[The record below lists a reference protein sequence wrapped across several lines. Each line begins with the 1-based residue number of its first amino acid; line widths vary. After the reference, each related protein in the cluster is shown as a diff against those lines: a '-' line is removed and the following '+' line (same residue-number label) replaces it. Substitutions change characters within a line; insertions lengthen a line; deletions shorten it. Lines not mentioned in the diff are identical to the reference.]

1 MEYMNKFNQWL
12 NSDFIDKEDK
22 AKLEELRENEKELED
37 SFYTDLAFGTA
48 GMRGVRGIGSNRMNK
63 YVIRKATQG
72 LANYMLSVDPEGA
85 KTKGVAIAY
94 DCRIG
99 SVEYSLNAAL
109 VLAANGIKAYLFDSL
124 RSTPELSFAVRE
136 LGTLS
141 GIVVTASHNPVEYN
155 GYKVYWEDG
164 AQVIE
169 PHADGIV
176 EKVNEINLED
186 IKLISEEEAR
196 AKGLLITIDEDI
208 DTKYIETVKKESIN
222 LEIEGK
228 EDFNII
234 YTPLHGTGGRP
245 VERALKEMGFSVIS
259 VPEQIEPDGTF
270 PTCSYANPE
279 DPSVFEIGIKLA
291 EAKNSEIVMA
301 NDPDADRIGVA
312 VKDENG
318 KWIYPNGN
326 QIGLLL
332 MNYILKFRK
341 NIPANG
347 AVIST
352 VVSTPMLDVIAKDH
366 NVKVFRT
373 LTGFKFIGEKIRQFE
388 TGEIDGTYL
397 LGFEESYGYLVGT
410 HARDKDA
417 VVSTLIIAEM
427 AAYYASQGSS
437 IAKELKAMYN
447 KYGWYKEGVSSAT
460 MSGKEGAEKIANIMT
475 TLRENTPTE
484 VNGLKVVTLKDFEL
498 QQVTD
503 LATKEKS
510 STNLPNSNVIQL
522 ILEDGTYIT
531 ARPSGTEPKIKYY
544 FGVNEK
550 TEEKVEAKLNK
561 MMKSFSEILK

>member
-22 AKLEELRENEKELED
+22 AKLKELRENEKELED

-99 SVEYSLNAAL
+99 STEYSLNAAL

-176 EKVNEINLED
+176 DKVNEVNLED

-196 AKGLLITIDEDI
+196 EKGLLITISEDI

-222 LEIEGK
+222 LDIKGK

-279 DPSVFEIGIKLA
+279 DPSVFTIGIKLA
-291 EAKNSEIVMA
+291 EEKDSEIVMA

-341 NIPANG
+341 NIPVNG

-460 MSGKEGAEKIANIMT
+460 MSGKEGAEKIADIMT